1 MEASTEN
8 IYLVMIL
15 VITFIDKDKEVIK
28 INLIQKLCKHKV
40 YEVIKCEKE
49 AKQYTC
55 RCCNCK
61 LVFTLP
67 KAVGEVY
74 SNMS

>member
-15 VITFIDKDKEVIK
+15 VIIFTDKEVIK

-40 YEVIKCEKE
+40 YEVIKCEKN

-74 SNMS
+74 SNML

>member
-1 MEASTEN
+1 
-8 IYLVMIL
+8 MIL

>member
-1 MEASTEN
+1 M
-8 IYLVMIL
+8 
-15 VITFIDKDKEVIK
+15 IK
-28 INLIQKLCKHKV
+28 INLVQRLCRHKV
-40 YEVIKCEKE
+40 YEVIKCEKD